1 MVVLVKILQG
11 VKMDVLIKE
20 NQEESLESKLPID
33 RVVTVLNGIT
43 SLADEQFYIS
53 EDMIERIID
62 GDTK

>member
-1 MVVLVKILQG
+1 
-11 VKMDVLIKE
+11 MDVLIKE